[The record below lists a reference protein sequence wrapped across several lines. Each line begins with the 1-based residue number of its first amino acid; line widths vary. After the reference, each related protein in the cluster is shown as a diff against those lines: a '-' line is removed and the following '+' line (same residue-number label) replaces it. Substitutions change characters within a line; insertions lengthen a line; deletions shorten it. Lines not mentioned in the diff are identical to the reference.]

1 MEPISAFEHCRR
13 LVLEDP
19 ALERRLREIP
29 DWPAFT
35 SALVELAAEHGM
47 ELTPDEI
54 DAQRGPALLAW
65 LARGA

>member
-1 MEPISAFEHCRR
+1 VPVEPTFERCRR

-29 DWPAFT
+29 DWPSFT
-35 SALVELAAEHGM
+35 TALVELAGEHGI
-47 ELTPDEI
+47 ELTPEQVE
-54 DAQRGPALLAW
+54 AERGPALLAW